1 MHPQTEAAIQGNGS
15 HGRPDP
21 LDVVKLESSHRL
33 SPSISLHTFSV
44 PKRATFLTSYQPSQN
59 VTLQFPDD
67 LDLIYGSKSLK
78 EEDRCLTFTPC
89 QLSEALGAGYLAMSV
104 IARNGRVTGL
114 LGIPRPHGRL
124 TAKIVDTGGGFST
137 LNIDNIGFATC
148 IAGGTGIAPFLAMT
162 NARWGTNGRLG
173 RVSLIWSINGNDF
186 PLVEYL
192 IREKILQSIHWLSV
206 AIFVTA
212 GDEVDGLVAGKT
224 EGWWAKKISELRLEI
239 DPSIQTRLRR
249 MEKDDVDSTILNSDH
264 QVLFCGSKS
273 LEWQVRMWCLDK
285 CQVLKTELS

>member
-1 MHPQTEAAIQGNGS
+1 MYSQAEAANQGIGS
-15 HGRPDP
+15 HGSPEAP
-21 LDVVKLESSHRL
+21 DVVKLESSHRL

-44 PKRATFLTSYQPSQN
+44 PKRASLLVSFQPSQN

-89 QLSEALGAGYLAMSV
+89 QLSDSPDADFFTMSV
-104 IARNGRVTGL
+104 ITRNGRVTGL

-124 TAKIVDTGGGFST
+124 TAKVVGTGGGFST
-137 LNIDNIGFATC
+137 PNIENIGFAIC

-162 NARWGTNGRLG
+162 NARWGANGCPG

-192 IREKILQSIHWLSV
+192 VRGKILQSIHWLSV
-206 AIFVTA
+206 TIFVTK
-212 GDEVDGLVAGKT
+212 GDDLDGLVAGKT
-224 EGWWAKKISELRLEI
+224 EGWWAKKISEMRVEI
-239 DPSIQTRLRR
+239 DSSIQTRFRR
-249 MEKDDVDSTILNSDH
+249 MEMEDLNSMISNSDH

-273 LEWQVRMWCLDK
+273 LEWQVRMWCLNK
-285 CQVLKTELS
+285 CQVVKTELS

>member
-1 MHPQTEAAIQGNGS
+1 MHPQTEAANQGIGS
-15 HGRPDP
+15 HGSPEP
-21 LDVVKLESSHRL
+21 PDVVTLESSHRL

-44 PKRATFLTSYQPSQN
+44 PKRANFLASFQPSQN

-89 QLSEALGAGYLAMSV
+89 QLSEPPDADYLAMSV
-104 IARNGRVTGL
+104 ITRNGRVTGL

-124 TAKIVDTGGGFST
+124 TAKLVGTGGGFPTPNTEYIGST
-137 LNIDNIGFATC
+137 TC
-148 IAGGTGIAPFLAMT
+148 IAGGTGIAPFLAMA
-162 NARWGTNGRLG
+162 NARWGANGCPG

-192 IREKILQSIHWLSV
+192 IREKILQSIDWLSV
-206 AIFVTA
+206 TIFATP

-224 EGWWAKKISELRLEI
+224 EDWWAKKINDLPVEI
-239 DPSIQTRLRR
+239 DSSIHARCRR
-249 MEKDDVDSTILNSDH
+249 MEKEDLDRAISNSDH

-273 LEWQVRMWCLDK
+273 LEWQVRMWCLNK
-285 CQVLKTELS
+285 CQVFKTELS